1 MQLQGVS
8 IDFDDRKTC
17 ALLPKLCLQ
26 WDEKYEELED
36 NADLLQ
42 YWENGIQNIL
52 KTTQNIVS
60 GNMGTKS
67 IVYSAEKETIK
78 IIQKYFE
85 DLKLETIDYEDIL
98 KCDNCIKYDY
108 LDKNF
113 KT

>member
-1 MQLQGVS
+1 MQLKGIS

-36 NADLLQ
+36 NAELLQ
-42 YWENGIQNIL
+42 YWEDGMQNIL
-52 KTTQNIVS
+52 KTSKNIVS

-67 IVYSAEKETIK
+67 IVYSAEEKTIK
-78 IIQKYFE
+78 LIEESFK
-85 DLKLETIDYEDIL
+85 DLKLASIEYEDIL
-98 KCDNCIKYDY
+98 RCENCIKYDY

-113 KT
+113 KA